1 MNLPLGLK
9 EENKMRKNSASVY
22 NHTHLL
28 TVSMCYATFPS
39 KHLLINQDIFSDTHP
54 CQQVPERLSVMGQGA
69 NL

>member
-1 MNLPLGLK
+1 
-9 EENKMRKNSASVY
+9 MRKNSASVY

-28 TVSMCYATFPS
+28 TVSMCYATFPN

-54 CQQVPERLSVMGQGA
+54 CQQFPERLSVMGQGA